1 MPTKLSRYCMGIME
15 ISWLAAIINV
25 PVFFNVYSSRIFEPD
40 KLTLLRSFALV
51 IAICWIIKII
61 DERGIRWENIS
72 VKNSRVMTL
81 IKTPIIISVI
91 GMVVVYLLSTIF
103 SITPRTS
110 WAGSYQRLQGTYTT
124 YSYIIIFLAII
135 VNLRKRQQVER
146 IITAVIISSLPVS
159 LYGVLQRYKIDPVP
173 WAGEVAIRIAANM
186 GNSIFVAA
194 YLIMVFPLTLVR
206 ITDAFTSILN
216 DRGKLLANFLR
227 ATAYVFIAAL
237 QVIALL
243 FSGSRGPLMG
253 WLIGTFFL
261 FVVMSLLW
269 RQRWLT
275 FSGIGLALL
284 VGIFLVAINIPNGPF
299 QDFKKIPGIGRL
311 GMLLD
316 PNSTTSRVR
325 IYIWA
330 GAAELVTPHEPLE
343 FPDGEKDPYNFLR
356 PIIGYG
362 PEAMYVAYN
371 PFYQTELTLV
381 EKRNASPD
389 RSHNETWDAM
399 VITGGLGLIVYIVL
413 FASVIY
419 YGLKWLEL
427 INSKK
432 QAQLFFAI
440 YIGTGIASA
449 AIMAIWQGWGF
460 IGVGLPFGMI
470 LGVLIYLFLIALF
483 GKFDN
488 PKTIDEKLYLLI
500 IAGLLAS
507 IVAHFAE
514 INFGIAIAVTRTY
527 FWVFSGLLF
536 VLGYIIKSHV
546 ISTTKNESEKD
557 YDIEIQEE
565 VKAVSLSPK
574 KKRRSAQARENQT
587 EKIVSIYVEEL
598 LGGLILALI
607 LIALGYDF
615 ISGSQGG
622 KNAIEILWNSMVK
635 LKGSTTNVSYG
646 VLTMICTTWIVGSV
660 VIASEIIILKPEKTW
675 GKTLGSVAGFS
686 LLSSSIFWIWHSMAI
701 SDIINKSATTIEGVM
716 NQIQKYEG
724 LITRYY
730 IFVFVVVAIGAYF
743 VYREKIGKL
752 SRVSMPAL
760 ILVPFG
766 LILSIYLIGTTN
778 LKIIQAD
785 IDYKLADPFTKGNS
799 WPVAIKIYDRALSL
813 APNEDFYYLFL
824 GRAYLEYGK
833 TITDTTEQEKLITQ
847 AQRDLEKAQRINPLN
862 TDHTANL
869 ARLYSMWSSMTED
882 SQKKLERAQKSD
894 YYFSRAIVLSPN
906 NSRLWGEWALLALN
920 SLNQPEKAL
929 ERLNHSLELDPTY
942 DWTNALLGEYYM
954 LLSQKE
960 TITATKQAQIN
971 QSLFYYGEAK
981 RLAGDQSSKINYS
994 LGMAQLY
1001 INNQQYNEAIQVLEE
1016 IIQLNPSNP
1025 DLWKYEQSLAQL
1037 YLQVGNQISALTY
1050 AQKALEQAP
1059 EDQQEFLQNFISQ
1072 FQYNP

>member
-1 MPTKLSRYCMGIME
+1 MPTKLSRYCTGIME
-15 ISWLAAIINV
+15 IAWLAAIINV

-51 IAICWIIKII
+51 IALCWIVKII
-61 DERGIRWENIS
+61 DEKGIRWENIPIKGS
-72 VKNSRVMTL
+72 KIMTVL
-81 IKTPIIISVI
+81 KTPIVFSVI
-91 GMVVVYLLSTIF
+91 GMVIVYLVSTLF

-124 YSYIIIFLAII
+124 FSYIIIFFAII
-135 VNLRKRQQVER
+135 VNLRKREQVER
-146 IITAVIISSLPVS
+146 IISAVIISSLPVS

-216 DRGKLLANFLR
+216 DRGKLIANFLR

-284 VGIFLVAINIPNGPF
+284 IGIFLLVINIPNGPF
-299 QDFKKIPGIGRL
+299 QDFKNIPGIGRL

-316 PNSTTSRVR
+316 PSSTTSRVR

-330 GAAELVTPHEPLE
+330 GAAELVTPHDPLE
-343 FPDGEKDPYNFLR
+343 YPNGEKDQYNFLR
-356 PIIGYG
+356 PLVGYG

-371 PFYQTELTLV
+371 PFYQTNLTLV

-399 VITGGLGLIVYIVL
+399 VITGVLGLIAYLLV
-413 FASVIY
+413 FGSVIY
-419 YGLKWLEL
+419 YGLKWLGL
-427 INSKK
+427 INSEK
-432 QAQLFFAI
+432 QRNLFLAI
-440 YIGTGIASA
+440 YIGTGVLSA
-449 AIMAIWQGWGF
+449 AVLAVWQGLPF

-470 LGVLIYLFLIALF
+470 IGVLIYLFLVAIF
-483 GKFDN
+483 GKFNN

-527 FWVFSGLLF
+527 FWVYSGLLF
-536 VLGYIIKSHV
+536 VLGYILKTQNIAKVSAETEKV
-546 ISTTKNESEKD
+546 DEAEISENPKTTSAA
-557 YDIEIQEE
+557 QR
-565 VKAVSLSPK
+565 
-574 KKRRSAQARENQT
+574 KKRRPSQIRDQKT
-587 EKIVSIYVEEL
+587 DQFFSKYIEEL
-598 LGGLILALI
+598 MAGLVLAII

-615 ISGSQGG
+615 LSGSQGG
-622 KNAIEILWNSMVK
+622 TNAFTIIWNSMVK
-635 LKGSTTNVSYG
+635 LKGSSTNISYG
-646 VLTMICTTWIVGSV
+646 VLTMVLTSW
-660 VIASEIIILKPEKTW
+660 VIGAVAFASEIIIMKPEKSL
-675 GKTLGSVAGFS
+675 GKTLGIIGGFS
-686 LLSSSIFWIWHSMAI
+686 FLLSSIFWIWHSLAI
-701 SDIINKSATTIEGVM
+701 VNIINKSATNISEVIR
-716 NQIQKYEG
+716 QIQKYEG

-730 IFVFVVVAIGAYF
+730 IFIFAVVLIGAYLI
-743 VYREKIGKL
+743 YREKSGKF
-752 SRVSMPAL
+752 SPSSTPAL
-760 ILVPFG
+760 IAVPFG
-766 LILSIYLIGTTN
+766 LILGIYFIGVTN
-778 LKIIQAD
+778 LKVVQAD
-785 IDYKLADPFTKGNS
+785 IDFKLADPFTKGNS
-799 WPVAIKIYDRALSL
+799 WPVAIEIYDRALSL

-833 TITDTTEQEKLITQ
+833 TITDEAEQEKLITQ
-847 AQRDLEKAQRINPLN
+847 AQRDLERAQQINPLN

-869 ARLYSMWSSMTED
+869 ARLYSMWSTMTQD
-882 SQKKLERAQKSD
+882 SQLKIERAQKSD
-894 YYFSRAIVLSPN
+894 YYFSRAIKLSPN

-920 SLNQPEKAL
+920 SLNQPDKAL

-954 LLSQKE
+954 QLSQKE
-960 TITATKQAQIN
+960 TVTTTKQAQIN
-971 QSLFYYGEAK
+971 QALFYYDQAK
-981 RLAGDQSSKINYS
+981 LHASDQSSKINYS
-994 LGMAQLY
+994 LGKAQLY
-1001 INNQQYNEAIQVLEE
+1001 INSKQYNNAIITIEE
-1016 IIQLNPSNP
+1016 VIQLDPTSG
-1025 DLWKYEQSLAQL
+1025 DMWRYEESLAQL
-1037 YLQVGNQISALTY
+1037 YYQVGNQLSAITY
-1050 AQKALEQAP
+1050 AQRALTDAP
-1059 EDQQEFLQNFISQ
+1059 EEQKATIQSFINQLQG
-1072 FQYNP
+1072 NP

>member
-1 MPTKLSRYCMGIME
+1 MPTKISRYCTGIME
-15 ISWLAAIINV
+15 IAWLAAVINV

-51 IAICWIIKII
+51 IAICWVIKII
-61 DERGIRWENIS
+61 DERGIHWENIT
-72 VKNSRVMTL
+72 VKDSKLLTL
-81 IKTPIIISVI
+81 IKTPIVISVI
-91 GMVVVYLLSTIF
+91 AIVVVYLLSTIF

-124 YSYIIIFLAII
+124 FSYIIIFLAIV
-135 VNLRKRQQVER
+135 VNLRKRGQVER
-146 IITAVIISSLPVS
+146 IITAIIISSLPVS

-216 DRGKLLANFLR
+216 DRGRLSANFLR

-284 VGIFLVAINIPNGPF
+284 VGIFLIAINIPNGPF

-330 GAAELVTPHEPLE
+330 GAAELVLPHEPLE
-343 FPDGEKDPYNFLR
+343 FPDGTKDQYNFLR
-356 PIIGYG
+356 PIVGYG
-362 PEAMYVAYN
+362 PESMYVAYN
-371 PFYQTELTLV
+371 PFYQTNLTLV

-399 VITGGLGLIVYIVL
+399 VITGALGLIVYIWL
-413 FASVIY
+413 FGSVIY
-419 YGLKWLEL
+419 FGLKWLGL
-427 INSKK
+427 IESDN
-432 QAQLFFAI
+432 QRNIFLAI
-440 YIGTGIASA
+440 YIGTGILCA
-449 AIMAIWQGWGF
+449 AILAWWQGLAF

-470 LGVLIYLFLIALF
+470 IGVLIYLFLIAIF

-488 PKTIDEKLYLLI
+488 PKSIDEKLYLLI

-514 INFGIAIAVTRTY
+514 INFGIAIAATRTY
-527 FWVFSGLLF
+527 FWVYTGLLF
-536 VLGYIIKSHV
+536 VLGYILKNRIITQPGKENDTEDVVEVTETSKSAA
-546 ISTTKNESEKD
+546 SS
-557 YDIEIQEE
+557 QR
-565 VKAVSLSPK
+565 
-574 KKRRSAQARENQT
+574 KKRRSTQSRENQT
-587 EKIVSIYVEEL
+587 ERVITHYIDEL
-598 LGGLILALI
+598 IGGVILAFI

-622 KNAIEILWNSMVK
+622 KNALEILSNSMVR
-635 LKGSTTNVSYG
+635 LKGSSTNISYG
-646 VLTMICTTWIVGSV
+646 VLTMIFTSWIIGSV
-660 VIASEIIILKPEKTW
+660 IIASEIIIIKPERSW
-675 GKTLGSVAGFS
+675 GKTLGSITGVSF
-686 LLSSSIFWIWHSMAI
+686 LLSSMFWIWHSMSI
-701 SDIINKSATTIEGVM
+701 SDIINKTATNVDDVM
-716 NQIQKYEG
+716 RQIQKYEG

-730 IFVFVVVAIGAYF
+730 IFIFVLVLIGAYLI
-743 VYREKIGKL
+743 YREKSGKL
-752 SRVSMPAL
+752 LPASL
-760 ILVPFG
+760 PAVFLLPLGLVIAAYF
-766 LILSIYLIGTTN
+766 IGTTN

-833 TITDTTEQEKLITQ
+833 TITDMNEQEKLISQ
-847 AQRDLEKAQRINPLN
+847 AQRDLEKAQQINPLN

-882 SQKKLERAQKSD
+882 GQKKQERAQKSD
-894 YYFSRAIVLSPN
+894 YYFSKAIMLSPN

-920 SLNQPEKAL
+920 SLNQPDKAL

-942 DWTNALLGEYYM
+942 DWTNALLGEFYM
-954 LLSQKE
+954 LQSQQV
-960 TITATKQAQIN
+960 TVTSTKQTQIN
-971 QSLFYYGEAK
+971 QAIYYYGEAI
-981 RLAGDQSSKINYS
+981 RYAADSSSKINYR
-994 LGMAQLY
+994 LGIAQIY
-1001 INNQQYNEAIQVLEE
+1001 INSQQFNNAIQTLEE
-1016 IIQLNPSNP
+1016 IIQLNPSSS
-1025 DLWKYEQSLAQL
+1025 DLWRYEQSLAQL
-1037 YLQVGNQISALTY
+1037 YYQIGDPAVALTY
-1050 AQKALEQAP
+1050 AQRALLNAP
-1059 EDQQEFLQNFISQ
+1059 EEQKEMIQNLIYQLQSIQ
-1072 FQYNP
+1072 

>member
-51 IAICWIIKII
+51 IAICWIVKII
-61 DERGIRWENIS
+61 DERGIRWENLEI
-72 VKNSRVMTL
+72 KNSKIMTI
-81 IKTPIIISVI
+81 IKTPIILSVI
-91 GMVVVYLLSTIF
+91 CMVVVYLLSTIF

-124 YSYIIIFLAII
+124 FSYIIIFLAII
-135 VNLRKRQQVER
+135 VNLRKREQVER

-173 WAGEVAIRIAANM
+173 WAGDVAIRIAANM

-216 DRGKLLANFLR
+216 DRGKLMANFLR
-227 ATAYVFIAAL
+227 ATAYVFIGAL

-269 RQRWLT
+269 KQRWLT

-284 VGIFLVAINIPNGPF
+284 VGIFLVAVNIPNGPF
-299 QDFKKIPGIGRL
+299 MNFKKIPGIGRL

-330 GAAELVTPHEPLE
+330 GAAELVSPHDPLE
-343 FPDGEKDPYNFLR
+343 FPNGEKDPYNFLR

-371 PFYQTELTLV
+371 PFYQTNLTLV

-399 VITGGLGLIVYIVL
+399 VITGGLGLLAYIFL
-413 FASVIY
+413 FGSVIY
-419 YGLKWLEL
+419 YGLKWLGL

-432 QAQLFFAI
+432 QRNFFFAI
-440 YIGTGIASA
+440 YIGTGILC
-449 AIMAIWQGWGF
+449 AILLAVWQGF
-460 IGVGLPFGMI
+460 AFVGVGLPFGMI
-470 LGVLIYLFLIALF
+470 IGVLIYLFLVALF

-488 PKTIDEKLYLLI
+488 PTTIDEKLYLLI

-514 INFGIAIAVTRTY
+514 INFGIAVAATRTY
-527 FWVFSGLLF
+527 FWVYSGLLF
-536 VLGYIIKSHV
+536 VLGYILKFRSISKTKIENEKENETETDDNIKNIPS
-546 ISTTKNESEKD
+546 S
-557 YDIEIQEE
+557 QR
-565 VKAVSLSPK
+565 
-574 KKRRSAQARENQT
+574 KKRRSAQSRDSKTQQVLS
-587 EKIVSIYVEEL
+587 KYIDEL
-598 LGGLILALI
+598 MGGLILAFI

-622 KNAIEILWNSMVK
+622 KTAFEILLNSLIK
-635 LKGSTTNVSYG
+635 LKGSNTNISYG
-646 VLTMICTTWIVGSV
+646 VLTMIFTTWAIGSAI
-660 VIASEIIILKPEKTW
+660 IASELIIKKPEKSW
-675 GKTLGSVAGFS
+675 GKTFGFIGGIS
-686 LLSSSIFWIWHSMAI
+686 FLFSFVFWIWHSLSI
-701 SDIINKSATTIEGVM
+701 SDIINKSATNIDDVM
-716 NQIQKYEG
+716 HQIQKYEG
-724 LITRYY
+724 LISRYY
-730 IFVFVVVAIGAYF
+730 IFVFAIVLVGAYII
-743 VYREKIGKL
+743 YREKSGKL
-752 SRVSMPAL
+752 MPTSMPAL
-760 ILVPFG
+760 FIAPIG
-766 LILSIYLIGTTN
+766 LILGIYLIGATN
-778 LKIIQAD
+778 IKIIQAD
-785 IDYKLADPFTKGNS
+785 VDYKLADPFTKGNS

-833 TITDTTEQEKLITQ
+833 TITDTDEREKLINQ
-847 AQRDLEKAQRINPLN
+847 AQKDLVKAQQINPLN

-882 SQKKLERAQKSD
+882 SQKKEERAQKSD
-894 YYFSRAIVLSPN
+894 YYFSRAIELSPN

-920 SLNQPEKAL
+920 SLNQPDQAL
-929 ERLNHSLELDPTY
+929 ERLNHSLEIDPTY

-960 TITATKQAQIN
+960 TITTTKQTQIN
-971 QSLFYYGEAK
+971 QSLFYYSEAK
-981 RLAGDQSSKINYS
+981 RLAKDQSSKINYS

-1001 INNQQYNEAIQVLEE
+1001 INTQQYPEAIQALEE
-1016 IIQLNPSNP
+1016 IIQLNPTSS
-1025 DLWKYEQSLAQL
+1025 DLWRYEQSLAQL
-1037 YLQVGNQISALTY
+1037 YYQVGNKLSAINYAQQALTH
-1050 AQKALEQAP
+1050 AP
-1059 EDQQEFLQNFISQ
+1059 EEQQETLQTFINQLTSL
-1072 FQYNP
+1072 P